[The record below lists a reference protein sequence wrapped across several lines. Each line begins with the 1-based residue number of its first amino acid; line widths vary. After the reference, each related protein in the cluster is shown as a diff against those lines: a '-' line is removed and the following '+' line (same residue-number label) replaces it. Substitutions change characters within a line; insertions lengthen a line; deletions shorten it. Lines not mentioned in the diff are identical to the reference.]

1 MNEKKLVR
9 QREHR
14 ALTNNAATKKYEKTK
29 NGKLMRC
36 YRNMQSRIFGIQKL
50 KYHLYKDREIMS
62 REDFYEFSIND
73 KQFNELY
80 DAWVNAEYNRKLC
93 PSIDRIDSS
102 KGYTMDNVRWITHSE
117 NSRLGAMS
125 RYKKD

>member
-1 MNEKKLVR
+1 MEEKRLIK
-9 QREHR
+9 QRENR
-14 ALTNNAATKKYEKTK
+14 ALTNNSATKKYEKTK

-36 YRNMQSRIFGIQKL
+36 YRNMQSRVFGIQKN
-50 KYHLYKDREIMS
+50 KSHLYQGKEIMS
-62 REDFYEFSIND
+62 RKDFYEFSINN

-80 DAWVNAEYNRKLC
+80 DAWVSAEFSRKLC
-93 PSIDRIDSS
+93 PSIDRIDVSR
-102 KGYTMDNVRWITHSE
+102 GYTIDNVRWITHSE